1 MTVFAYLIS
10 DDLQDIYFYIKKKKE
25 LWAMGAEQPVG
36 PFQNWSWRIMRL
48 LGRRFAGRKR
58 KLEELGQQ
66 AETSPFTVSRTFQS
80 YPSAKPP
87 CRMAFKN
94 AEAKLPL
101 F

>member
-1 MTVFAYLIS
+1 
-10 DDLQDIYFYIKKKKE
+10 
-25 LWAMGAEQPVG
+25 MGAEQPVG
-36 PFQNWSWRIMRL
+36 PFQTWSWRIMRL
-48 LGRRFAGRKR
+48 LGRKR

-66 AETSPFTVSRTFQS
+66 AETSPFTVSRTFQN
-80 YPSAKPP
+80 YPNTKPP